1 MSEFGVYEDEHTGSM
16 YPGAPIQAIM
26 WGLVVPGTV
35 SSENWTCERTERLW
49 LIKEQE
55 DSRWRKIKLTGKNEH
70 GGVAR
75 VLGTGMRPTLNRRP
89 QARNFEVR
97 KWEKTNRLYLSDTT
111 GYWHDSAHCPS
122 LREKCLQTYVSL
134 CVGRSSMRSAQWL
147 HLWGTYLLPSKIC
160 VGPRKPG

>member
-16 YPGAPIQAIM
+16 CPGAPIQAIM

-55 DSRWRKIKLTGKNEH
+55 DSRWRKIKLKGKNEH
-70 GGVAR
+70 AGVAR

-89 QARNFEVR
+89 QARNVEVR
-97 KWEKTNRLYLSDTT
+97 KWKKTNRLYLSDTT
-111 GYWHDSAHCPS
+111 GY
-122 LREKCLQTYVSL
+122 
-134 CVGRSSMRSAQWL
+134 
-147 HLWGTYLLPSKIC
+147 
-160 VGPRKPG
+160 